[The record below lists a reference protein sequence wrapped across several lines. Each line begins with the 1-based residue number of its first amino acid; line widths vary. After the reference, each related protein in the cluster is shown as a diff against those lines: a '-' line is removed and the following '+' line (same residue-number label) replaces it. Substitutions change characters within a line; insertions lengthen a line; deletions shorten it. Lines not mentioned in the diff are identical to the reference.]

1 MMANPFTDKK
11 GERRFEVPKFPLI
24 VKRGDY
30 MTQEPKK
37 ISLIEAA
44 KQMLA
49 QKKQMQ
55 GNAAPQQK
63 FQASKDQT
71 RKSQQTKKPNNQKK
85 RTGV

>member
-1 MMANPFTDKK
+1 VEDAL
-11 GERRFEVPKFPLI
+11 KFPLI

-55 GNAAPQQK
+55 GNAASQQK